1 MLITIIKKPNA
12 KRLTPNADSGV
23 ATLPTV
29 IALAVL
35 ILVVGAGITASA
47 LSESFISLGHK
58 RASEALIF
66 AEAGARDA
74 LVRIARNKK
83 YACATADCYQID
95 FVSGGCASS
104 DGCAKISVSSGVGS
118 EADPKIVIS
127 KGISYSSIRELQVS
141 VILDASLHGRIAT
154 TTWTEL

>member
-58 RASEALIF
+58 KSVRGADFRGGRS
-66 AEAGARDA
+66 AGRPCAHRPQQKIRLRDDR
-74 LVRIARNKK
+74 LLP
-83 YACATADCYQID
+83 D
-95 FVSGGCASS
+95 
-104 DGCAKISVSSGVGS
+104 
-118 EADPKIVIS
+118 
-127 KGISYSSIRELQVS
+127 
-141 VILDASLHGRIAT
+141 
-154 TTWTEL
+154 